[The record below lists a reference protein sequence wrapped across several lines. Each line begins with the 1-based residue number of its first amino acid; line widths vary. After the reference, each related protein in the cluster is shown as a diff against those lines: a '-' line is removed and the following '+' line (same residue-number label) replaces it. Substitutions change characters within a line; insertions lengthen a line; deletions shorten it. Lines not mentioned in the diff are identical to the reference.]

1 LSIRGSK
8 NIFLHGG
15 KGMQSLKKMINNILA
30 SWVEEINKLTQKTS
44 AKEHKSTLTRIVKLI
59 W

>member
-1 LSIRGSK
+1 MRGGE

-15 KGMQSLKKMINNILA
+15 KGTQSLEKMINNILA
-30 SWVEEINKLTQKTS
+30 SWVKVINKLTQTTS